1 MKTRKIENTKKGK
14 RLLLGIILFELLLF
28 LSATLSVQPLEAQ
41 QSFSKQ
47 DKPILRND
55 SQKTYS
61 SQSPDLVLTKE
72 QAKDLEVLQHAY
84 MAEAMPVRRELLS
97 LRIELR
103 HSIQNPK
110 VQSKTLLDLQKKIS
124 ELQAKLDD
132 LSLSYQI
139 KARSILTKEQL
150 EQLPPVFSM
159 GMGTGFG
166 MDIGIGRG
174 PRKGIR

>member
-72 QAKDLEVLQHAY
+72 QSKALEVLHHAY
-84 MAEAMPVRRELLS
+84 MAEAMPLRRELLP
-97 LRIELR
+97 LRVELR
-103 HSIQNPK
+103 YSIQNPK
-110 VQSKTLLDLQKKIS
+110 VQSKTLFDLQKRIS
-124 ELQAKLDD
+124 ELQSQLES
-132 LSLSYQI
+132 LTLSYQI
-139 KARSILTKEQL
+139 KTRSLLTKEQL
-150 EQLPPVFSM
+150 ERLPEGYLSGVD
-159 GMGTGFG
+159 TGFE
-166 MDIGIGRG
+166 MMIGIGRG
-174 PRKGIR
+174 PQRGHR

>member
-1 MKTRKIENTKKGK
+1 MKTKKIKNNTKGK
-14 RLLLGIILFELLLF
+14 RLFLGKILFGLLF
-28 LSATLSVQPLEAQ
+28 SLSAVLSVQSPEAQ
-41 QSFSKQ
+41 QPFSKQ
-47 DKPILRND
+47 DKPIMRSG
-55 SQKTYS
+55 SQKAYP
-61 SQSPDLVLTKE
+61 SQSPDFVLTKE

-124 ELQAKLDD
+124 ELQAQLES

-139 KARSILTKEQL
+139 KARSLLTKEQL
-150 EQLPPVFSM
+150 ERFPEDCLSEVDA
-159 GMGTGFG
+159 GFEA
-166 MDIGIGRG
+166 MIGIGRW
-174 PRKGIR
+174 PQKGHR